1 MIRKGQVLGITKTN
15 VHGQAWIFGALFGL
29 N

>member
-1 MIRKGQVLGITKTN
+1 MIRKGQVLGITKAN
-15 VHGQAWIFGALFGL
+15 LYGQVWIFGALLGL

>member
-1 MIRKGQVLGITKTN
+1 MIRKGQVLGITNKN
-15 VHGQAWIFGALFGL
+15 LHGQAWIFGNLLGL